1 MTALFSVEAKN
12 IVITG
17 GNGGI
22 GSAIAAGLLEL
33 GANVIIM
40 DFQHFDI
47 CNDLDFVHVDFLRQE
62 SIDPAVAHVT
72 DRWSNV
78 HGLVNCAGVT
88 KSSSAESYSNSDWD
102 ETMEVNLKSVF
113 QVCRAFGNRMIE
125 QKDSASIVNVTSI
138 GGHRGFPNNPAYVAS
153 KGGLRQLTKALSV
166 DWGKHG
172 IRVNNLVPGY
182 TITQMNKKSWND
194 RSDRQERENR
204 TSLGR
209 WGRPNEFIGPA
220 AFLLSDASSFVTGSD
235 LVVDGGWLSKG
246 L

>member
-22 GSAIAAGLLEL
+22 GSAIAFGLVEL
-33 GANVIIM
+33 GANVIVM
-40 DFQHFDI
+40 DCQHSGV
-47 CNDLDFVHVDFLRQE
+47 CNGLDFVPVDFLRQE
-62 SIDPAVAHVT
+62 SIDPAIASVT
-72 DRWSNV
+72 DRWSAV

-88 KSSSAESYSNSDWD
+88 KSNSPATYSNLDWD
-102 ETMEVNLKSVF
+102 ETMDVNLKSVF
-113 QVCRAFGNRMIE
+113 LVCRAFGRKMIE

-166 DWGKHG
+166 DWGKYG
-172 IRVNNLVPGY
+172 VRVNNLVPGY
-182 TITQMNKKSWND
+182 TNTNMNKKSWED
-194 RSDRQERENR
+194 RSDRQERESR
-204 TSLGR
+204 ASLGR
-209 WGRPNEFIGPA
+209 WGRPVEFVGPA
-220 AFLLSDASSFVTGSD
+220 AFLLSEASSFVTGSD